1 MPLRILPEK
10 DFFGRKEE
18 LADLYRRSLEAE
30 KGITQSV
37 FLSGSRGVGKTE
49 LLKQLFNNLF
59 WKQDKVAPF
68 YYSINSA
75 ILSVSDFSRDYLMRY
90 ICQRL
95 AFENK
100 ESSLIYRE
108 GLSIDGLTSILEERK
123 AFWALEILDV
133 YIQCHEPIDS
143 LRIALNAPHQ
153 STLATGMSVVVMID
167 EFQRLNNFH
176 ISGNAAPI
184 LVALFEMPLS
194 FRKTP
199 HLITGNQAE
208 IQEMPIIGAL
218 TRMDVQPL
226 QLEDAALMF
235 SSLLDGHGIK
245 ISSEP
250 HTLLNHLGGN
260 PFYIKCV
267 ARAAGLSKKSEEK
280 DCWRTYINEIS
291 DGNIYF
297 YWLSVLKSFFPE
309 LGKRRKVLEIT
320 NRIYHTGES
329 LAQHRISKAFSLSER
344 DTEVITTAL
353 YRAGFVS
360 GEFGVFRAPED
371 RVLIDFIDCLYMK
384 EVRGKSYRDI
394 EMGLLEK
401 TADTKCKGT
410 SFEMTIPMVRE
421 AELVAAQC
429 LEQIGKNLH
438 LDEDVIGQLQMAVIE
453 ACINAMEHSKGED
466 KNIYLSFNFTEDMA
480 EISIESSGRDFVSQE
495 TGEPFVGRGLQE
507 DAGRGWGIKLMK
519 NFVDSVRFEKTE
531 RGTKVVLAKNLLREA
546 RINREGTA
554 TGE

>member
-1 MPLRILPEK
+1 
-10 DFFGRKEE
+10 
-18 LADLYRRSLEAE
+18 
-30 KGITQSV
+30 
-37 FLSGSRGVGKTE
+37 
-49 LLKQLFNNLF
+49 
-59 WKQDKVAPF
+59 
-68 YYSINSA
+68 
-75 ILSVSDFSRDYLMRY
+75 
-90 ICQRL
+90 
-95 AFENK
+95 
-100 ESSLIYRE
+100 
-108 GLSIDGLTSILEERK
+108 
-123 AFWALEILDV
+123 
-133 YIQCHEPIDS
+133 
-143 LRIALNAPHQ
+143 
-153 STLATGMSVVVMID
+153 
-167 EFQRLNNFH
+167 
-176 ISGNAAPI
+176 
-184 LVALFEMPLS
+184 
-194 FRKTP
+194 
-199 HLITGNQAE
+199 
-208 IQEMPIIGAL
+208 
-218 TRMDVQPL
+218 
-226 QLEDAALMF
+226 MF

-245 ISSEP
+245 ISLEP

-291 DGNIYF
+291 DGNIYL

-309 LGKRRKVLEIT
+309 LGKRRRVLEIT

-329 LAQHRISKAFSLSER
+329 LTQHRISKAFSLSER

-401 TADTKCKGT
+401 AADTKCKGI

-466 KNIYLSFNFTEDMA
+466 KNIYLSFNFAEDLA

-495 TGEPFVGRGLQE
+495 TGEPFVGRGLKE

-531 RGTKVVLAKNLLREA
+531 RGT
-546 RINREGTA
+546 
-554 TGE
+554 